1 MKATTNQADPWKRP
15 NRDDQWARVDYRSRA
30 VAIICAIATTLVV
43 AVTLTAYVATQV
55 GFAEGALL
63 PTPPREAAFVAPQCP
78 PRYVH
83 QIFGLKGDDE
93 EVPTAWRRAQKTW
106 MNRHRA
112 VEVEDPVVLAP
123 GAIAEEWKY
132 VLWSKDAVDALIR
145 TDYPHLWATYRSYP
159 RWVQRADMAR
169 YAILHKYGGLYADL
183 DVMARRSWEPIRALC
198 PELVVARADQF
209 GPFLSPDTMLARAG
223 SPFLKHVLETMP
235 AKATSLPRRLLG
247 PFLSVLATTGP
258 VHLTESFLE
267 YRSAHDVAAGNIII
281 IGDGY
286 YTGRVTPR
294 KLVGHLRG
302 RSWHERDAFAGRPRN
317 MVVVPVVSSF
327 VWIAAACCCAL
338 RRRRQQR
345 RLSGKGV

>member
-1 MKATTNQADPWKRP
+1 MEVAATFDFHA
-15 NRDDQWARVDYRSRA
+15 
-30 VAIICAIATTLVV
+30 
-43 AVTLTAYVATQV
+43 
-55 GFAEGALL
+55 
-63 PTPPREAAFVAPQCP
+63 
-78 PRYVH
+78 
-83 QIFGLKGDDE
+83 
-93 EVPTAWRRAQKTW
+93 
-106 MNRHRA
+106 
-112 VEVEDPVVLAP
+112 
-123 GAIAEEWKY
+123 
-132 VLWSKDAVDALIR
+132 
-145 TDYPHLWATYRSYP
+145 
-159 RWVQRADMAR
+159 
-169 YAILHKYGGLYADL
+169 GLYADL

-209 GPFLSPDTMLARAG
+209 GPFLSPDTMLASAG
-223 SPFLKHVLETMP
+223 APFLKHVLETMP
-235 AKATSLPRRLLG
+235 AKALSLPRRLLG

-267 YRSAHDVAAGNIII
+267 YRSAHAVAAGNIII

-302 RSWHERDAFAGRPRN
+302 RSWHERDAFAGRPKN
-317 MVVVPVVSSF
+317 VLVVPVVSSF

>member
-1 MKATTNQADPWKRP
+1 
-15 NRDDQWARVDYRSRA
+15 
-30 VAIICAIATTLVV
+30 
-43 AVTLTAYVATQV
+43 
-55 GFAEGALL
+55 
-63 PTPPREAAFVAPQCP
+63 
-78 PRYVH
+78 
-83 QIFGLKGDDE
+83 
-93 EVPTAWRRAQKTW
+93 
-106 MNRHRA
+106 
-112 VEVEDPVVLAP
+112 
-123 GAIAEEWKY
+123 
-132 VLWSKDAVDALIR
+132 
-145 TDYPHLWATYRSYP
+145 
-159 RWVQRADMAR
+159 
-169 YAILHKYGGLYADL
+169 
-183 DVMARRSWEPIRALC
+183 MARRSWEPIRALC

-267 YRSAHDVAAGNIII
+267 YRSAHAVAAGNIII

-286 YTGRVTPR
+286 YTGTVTPR

-302 RSWHERDAFAGRPRN
+302 RSWHERDAFAGRPKN
-317 MVVVPVVSSF
+317 VLVVPVVSSF

-345 RLSGKGV
+345 RLSGKGI

>member
-1 MKATTNQADPWKRP
+1 MNATTNQADPWKRP

-30 VAIICAIATTLVV
+30 AAAICV
-43 AVTLTAYVATQV
+43 
-55 GFAEGALL
+55 
-63 PTPPREAAFVAPQCP
+63 
-78 PRYVH
+78 
-83 QIFGLKGDDE
+83 
-93 EVPTAWRRAQKTW
+93 
-106 MNRHRA
+106 
-112 VEVEDPVVLAP
+112 
-123 GAIAEEWKY
+123 
-132 VLWSKDAVDALIR
+132 
-145 TDYPHLWATYRSYP
+145 
-159 RWVQRADMAR
+159 
-169 YAILHKYGGLYADL
+169 YADL

-198 PELVVARADQF
+198 PELVLARADQF
-209 GPFLSPDTMLARAG
+209 GPFLSPDTMLASAG
-223 SPFLKHVLETMP
+223 APFLKHVLETMP
-235 AKATSLPRRLLG
+235 AKANSITRRLLG
-247 PFLSVLATTGP
+247 PFLSVLTTTGP

-267 YRSAHDVAAGNIII
+267 YRSAHAVAAGNVII

-302 RSWHERDAFAGRPRN
+302 RSWHERDAFAGRPKN